1 MLLATAVPIDL
12 LPLDGNQAEVKTHIE
27 NMQRLR
33 QLLPKS
39 SLVYTADT
47 KFDAPENLL
56 TNKAAGGQ
64 FLCGGVFQ
72 PNLKDEYRK
81 HRKEMKL
88 VDYCPKSKQ
97 HLPEEK
103 RPKYK
108 TYEKYKTIE
117 GEVDGRQVR
126 LKYRQIFV
134 WSEAKAEQ
142 EAKTRQRHL
151 AKIRAEFEA
160 IERNLNKYSLV
171 TREKIV
177 SRLES
182 AKNKYDV
189 GDLFHYELSRRSGKF
204 SLRWNIDES
213 ELTRLEELDGAYVLK
228 TDLPKSTH
236 STSKVLEEY
245 KEQIHVE
252 RRIGDMKGP
261 LAIAPMFLE
270 KPLRIAGLM
279 FILLWSLMT
288 LSLMERDVRRSLD
301 GEPMYGLYPEGRPS
315 PAPTG
320 RSILERFEDL
330 AIIIVKHH
338 GQEHRRLAELDKVQ
352 RRLIEMMSIPPTSL
366 RAFKATCCQRTPDG

>member
-1 MLLATAVPIDL
+1 M
-12 LPLDGNQAEVKTHIE
+12 
-27 NMQRLR
+27 
-33 QLLPKS
+33 
-39 SLVYTADT
+39 
-47 KFDAPENLL
+47 
-56 TNKAAGGQ
+56 
-64 FLCGGVFQ
+64 
-72 PNLKDEYRK
+72 
-81 HRKEMKL
+81 
-88 VDYCPKSKQ
+88 
-97 HLPEEK
+97 
-103 RPKYK
+103 
-108 TYEKYKTIE
+108 
-117 GEVDGRQVR
+117 
-126 LKYRQIFV
+126 KYRQIFV

-142 EAKTRQRHL
+142 EAKTRERHL
-151 AKIRAEFEA
+151 GKIRAQFEA
-160 IERNLNKYSLV
+160 IERNLNKYSLI

-182 AKNKYDV
+182 AKNKYDI

-213 ELTRLEELDGAYVLK
+213 ELTRLEQLDGAYVLK

-288 LSLMERDVRRSLD
+288 LSLMERDVRQSLD

-330 AIIIVKHH
+330 AIVIVKHR
-338 GQEHRRLAELDKVQ
+338 GKEYRRLAELDNVQ
-352 RRLIEMMSIPPTSL
+352 RRLIEMMSIPPTTL
-366 RAFKATCCQRTPDG
+366 RAFKAKCCQRPPDG